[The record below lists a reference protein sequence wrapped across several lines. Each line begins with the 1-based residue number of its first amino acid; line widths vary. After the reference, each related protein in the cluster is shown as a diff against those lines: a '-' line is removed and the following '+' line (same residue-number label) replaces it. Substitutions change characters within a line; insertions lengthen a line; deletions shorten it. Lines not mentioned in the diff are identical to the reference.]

1 MSFPTVSAPKVLLFD
16 VNETLLDL
24 APLHESV
31 DSVLLEHKGSK
42 QWFSSLLHYSLV
54 LTVSG
59 QFRPFSEIGVA
70 VLQMMATNRDVMLSE
85 EDARKA
91 LEPLRSAPAHPD
103 VLPALAA
110 LRRSGFRMAALTNS
124 SSDGMGAQL
133 ENAGISPFLERQL
146 SVESVGKYKPH
157 REVYAWAAEQMQV
170 QPKEC
175 MFVAAHPWDVAGA
188 AWAGMRTAFLAR
200 LGAQPLPIAPKP
212 EIECLDMDDL
222 AKRLGAT
229 A

>member
-24 APLHESV
+24 AALHESV
-31 DSVLLEHKGSK
+31 DSVLLEHQGSK
-42 QWFSSLLHYSLV
+42 QWFSKLLHYSLV

-59 QFRPFSEIGVA
+59 QYRPLPEIGVA

-85 EDARKA
+85 EDAKKA

-103 VLPALAA
+103 VLPALDA
-110 LRRSGFRMAALTNS
+110 LRSSGIRMAALTNS
-124 SSDGMGAQL
+124 SSEVLRAQL
-133 ENAGISPFLERQL
+133 EHAGIAPFLERQL

-157 REVYAWAAEQMQV
+157 RDVYAWAAEQMQV
-170 QPKEC
+170 PLQDC
-175 MFVAAHPWDVAGA
+175 MLVAAHPWDVAGA

-200 LGAQPLPIAPKP
+200 LGVQPLPIAPKP
-212 EIECLDMDDL
+212 DIEALDLGDL
-222 AKRLGAT
+222 AQRLGA
-229 A
+229 AA

>member
-1 MSFPTVSAPKVLLFD
+1 MSFPTVSAPGVLLFD

-24 APLHESV
+24 AALHESI
-31 DSVLLEHKGSK
+31 DSVLLEHNGST
-42 QWFSSLLHYSLV
+42 QWFSSVLHYSLV

-59 QFRPFSEIGVA
+59 QFRPFPEIGVA

-103 VLPALAA
+103 VLPALEA
-110 LRRSGFRMAALTNS
+110 LRRTGIRMAALTNS
-124 SSDGMGAQL
+124 SCDGMRAQL
-133 ENAGISPFLERQL
+133 ENAGIAPFLERQL

-157 REVYAWAAEQMQV
+157 RDVYAWAAEQMQV
-170 QPKEC
+170 QPQDC
-175 MFVAAHPWDVAGA
+175 MLVAAHPWDVAGA

-200 LGAQPLPIAPKP
+200 LGVAPLPIAPKP
-212 EIECLDMDDL
+212 DIEGLDMGDL
-222 AKRLGAT
+222 ANRLGVSG
-229 A
+229 